1 MEKCESKRG
10 YFLLSDC
17 PNPPTGNCLECN
29 KPICAKHSLD
39 QGKCPSCY
47 FKGQMDAYE
56 STKPKKEKEADQP
69 RRKGRLAKSQKTY
82 NHYDDVDLWY
92 YSMRASRPA
101 IYFEN
106 HDYSS
111 FDFEDTYDSW
121 QGDDFEDNFFDS

>member
-1 MEKCESKRG
+1 MLCVFTLVGS
-10 YFLLSDC
+10 
-17 PNPPTGNCLECN
+17 NPTVGILKYSYSN
-29 KPICAKHSLD
+29 
-39 QGKCPSCY
+39 
-47 FKGQMDAYE
+47 
-56 STKPKKEKEADQP
+56 
-69 RRKGRLAKSQKTY
+69 SQKTY